1 MRRVFGD
8 HLVQLGERYPELVV
22 LDADVSSSTQTR
34 LFADMYPQRFIN
46 CGIAE
51 ANMVSVAAGIAAAGL
66 HPVASTFACLP
77 ATRAL
82 DQIRSQ
88 VAYPRLPVVLAG
100 GYSGL
105 SDFADG
111 ASHQSIEDLAV
122 FAAMPNMTVLCPGDA
137 TETELALEAALQQ
150 HGPVYLRLSRA
161 EVPRLPVPGR
171 FALGKAII
179 RRDGSDVAL
188 LSTGQILECTL
199 EAADLLEK
207 EGIHPRVLDLHTLKP
222 LDEQSVVQ
230 AAVDCGAIV
239 TCEESSLIGG
249 LGSLVAVLLART
261 RPTPMA
267 IVGIADRF
275 GQSGAYPDLRGEYG
289 LSACHIR
296 AAALELVR
304 RKEW

>member
-1 MRRVFGD
+1 MNDDSRVPMRRVFGD
-8 HLVQLGERYPELVV
+8 HLVRLGEKHAGLVV

-34 LFADMYPQRFIN
+34 FFGERYPQRFIN

-66 HPVASTFACLP
+66 RPVVSTFACLL

-122 FAAMPNMTVLCPGDA
+122 LTAMPNMTVLCPGDA
-137 TETELALEAALQQ
+137 TETELALEAALE
-150 HGPVYLRLSRA
+150 HDGPVYLRLSRA
-161 EVPRLPVPGR
+161 EVPRLPVPGG
-171 FALGKAII
+171 FSLGKAVI
-179 RRDGSDVAL
+179 RRDGGDVAL
-188 LSTGQILECTL
+188 LSTGQMLEFTL

-207 EGIHPRVLDLHTLKP
+207 EGIH
-222 LDEQSVVQ
+222 
-230 AAVDCGAIV
+230 
-239 TCEESSLIGG
+239 
-249 LGSLVAVLLART
+249 
-261 RPTPMA
+261 
-267 IVGIADRF
+267 
-275 GQSGAYPDLRGEYG
+275 SGALGAWSRLFLPAVGRP
-289 LSACHIR
+289 R
-296 AAALELVR
+296 WR
-304 RKEW
+304 